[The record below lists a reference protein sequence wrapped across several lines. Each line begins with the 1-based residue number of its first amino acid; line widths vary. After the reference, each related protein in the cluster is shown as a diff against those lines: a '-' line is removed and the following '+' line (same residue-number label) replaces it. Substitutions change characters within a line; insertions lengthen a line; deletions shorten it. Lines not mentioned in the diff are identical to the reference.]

1 MNFSVCSLLLLRGF
15 AQGPICIFFIF
26 RGFFIFSLI
35 LSAKRIEEQI
45 MGLAVNYSTLPRT
58 SQNITVI
65 TIFGS
70 AHILPIID
78 LERELDFKLQ
88 LIETNRPIKS
98 IEDELKEVY
107 RIS

>member
-1 MNFSVCSLLLLRGF
+1 
-15 AQGPICIFFIF
+15 
-26 RGFFIFSLI
+26 
-35 LSAKRIEEQI
+35 